1 MSAVSRSMRGPHD
14 CTARGFSPGP
24 NLQPQDVPPEPE
36 SRAANDNHG
45 PGPTGTSSLPPDA
58 SAIIEPVPIA
68 VNQSGR
74 APRGMWQLRFAERW
88 GSRADPLTGWAG
100 GGDPL
105 AQIELRFSDLEAA
118 VRYCRREGVPFEVRG
133 AGQMRP
139 STKTRLSGEAP
150 PRLCCWPTGPHARC
164 CSRYP
169 VALEG
174 GRGSGRRSAVG
185 GMAFS
190 HSP

>member
-1 MSAVSRSMRGPHD
+1 MSAAFRSMRGPHD
-14 CTARGFSPGP
+14 GTARGFRPGP
-24 NLQPQDVPPEPE
+24 TLQPQDVPPEPE
-36 SRAANDNHG
+36 SRAANDNQG
-45 PGPTGTSSLPPDA
+45 PGPSRASALPPDA

-74 APRGMWQLRFAERW
+74 VPRGMWRLRFAERW

-133 AGQMRP
+133 AARP
-139 STKTRLSGEAP
+139 GRSMQPRLSGEAP

-174 GRGSGRRSAVG
+174 GRGSGTAVG